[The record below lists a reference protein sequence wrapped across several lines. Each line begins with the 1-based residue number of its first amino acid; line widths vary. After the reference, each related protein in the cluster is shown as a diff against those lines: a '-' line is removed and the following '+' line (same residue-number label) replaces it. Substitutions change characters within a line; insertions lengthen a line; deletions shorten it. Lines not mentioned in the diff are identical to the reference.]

1 MPTLRIKSLLC
12 QVTEDA
18 GTDEAY
24 LVANGCQIWGIKS
37 MSAGQGRKV
46 GVQINFTSFV
56 DLKLFD
62 QDGPFDPDD
71 YLGTIFVFNSLQGKG
86 EQSNKF
92 TSDGANYTLY
102 YDVV

>member
-1 MPTLRIKSLLC
+1 MPTLRIKTLLC

-24 LVANGCQIWGIKS
+24 LVADGCKIWGIKS
-37 MSAGQGRKV
+37 MSAGQGSKV

-62 QDGPFDPDD
+62 QDGPFDNDD
-71 YLGTIFVFNSLQGKG
+71 YLGTIFVFNFLQGKG